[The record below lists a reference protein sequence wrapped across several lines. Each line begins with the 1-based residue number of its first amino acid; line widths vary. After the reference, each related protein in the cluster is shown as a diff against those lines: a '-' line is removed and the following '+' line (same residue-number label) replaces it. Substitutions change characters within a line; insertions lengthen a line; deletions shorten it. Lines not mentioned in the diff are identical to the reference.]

1 MPKKDDFSQ
10 RKLLMCCSFNFLLSE
25 VEPRSRLGM
34 TRAGALARAHFEKPG
49 VKAAVCDQSNAFT
62 SVLVLIG

>member
-1 MPKKDDFSQ
+1 MQVVPKKDGFSQ

-34 TRAGALARAHFEKPG
+34 TGAGALARAPRPFVINRMPSRACLCLTG
-49 VKAAVCDQSNAFT
+49 
-62 SVLVLIG
+62 